1 MKIKDRIVLGTVAGL
16 IGNSFKTLFDEISL
30 KLKIS
35 QRSFRATAAG
45 VWVSKEK
52 EATNIK
58 GQILGSI
65 FDFGLAS
72 LGGIGIVHLLSKTG
86 RDHIIVKG
94 IVSGIT
100 IGSFIT
106 AMLSAFPQNKVKPKD
121 AASNLSYVAA
131 HAVYGIITTGLIA
144 KIGDKLLFDSE
155 PYNDHLSPTYPTTQQ
170 KYFHSEKSGYEPVK
184 THENTL
190 S

>member
-1 MKIKDRIVLGTVAGL
+1 MKIKDRIVLGSAAGL
-16 IGNSFKTLFDEISL
+16 IGNSFKILFDEISL
-30 KLKIS
+30 RMKIS

-65 FDFGLAS
+65 FDFGLSS

-86 RDHIIVKG
+86 RDHVILKG
-94 IVSGIT
+94 IISGIT
-100 IGSFIT
+100 VGSFIT

-131 HAVYGIITTGLIA
+131 HAVYGVIATGLIA
-144 KIGDKLLFDSE
+144 KFGDPLLFDSK
-155 PYNDHLSPTYPTTQQ
+155 PYNDYLSPTYPTTQQ
-170 KYFHSEKSGYEPVK
+170 KNYQFERKSYEPVK
-184 THENTL
+184 THETP
-190 S
+190 